1 MNLSFKIYRLLFSS
15 SNSSGIRVA
24 STALSFHHRTIA
36 VEDYE
41 LVRVRVQFRL
51 LLSRPAGP
59 PARPQAGHPENKEN
73 EQ

>member
-1 MNLSFKIYRLLFSS
+1 MASIALL
-15 SNSSGIRVA
+15 
-24 STALSFHHRTIA
+24 FHHRAIA

-41 LVRVRVQFRL
+41 LRVRVQFRL